1 MTLGGIYLVT
11 PDSMTSNFFEVT
23 EKAIVS
29 GVSILQYRNKSSG
42 FQDKLEVAQKLSSL
56 AYRYNRVFI
65 IDDDVDLAIAVN
77 ADGLHIGKD
86 DIPLPDAR
94 KRLPDKIIGYSTYGS
109 REIAVE
115 AQSLG
120 ADYVSFGPFFAT
132 NSKKDAGLYDI
143 KVLEEIKK
151 YVHVPIFAI
160 GGINPENA
168 AMLRPFN
175 LDGICVISWVY
186 SSADPGRA
194 VKELMG
200 AFYGMDYIN

>member
-11 PDSMTSNFFEVT
+11 PEPITSNFFEVT
-23 EKAIVS
+23 EKALVS
-29 GVSILQYRNKSSG
+29 GVSILQYRNKSAG
-42 FQDKLEVAQKLSSL
+42 FHDKLELAQKLSNL
-56 AYRYNRVFI
+56 VYRYNRIFI
-65 IDDDVDLAIAVN
+65 IDDDVDLATAVN

-86 DIPLPDAR
+86 DVPLSEAR

-115 AQSLG
+115 AQTLG

-143 KVLEEIKK
+143 KVLKGIRK
-151 YVHVPIFAI
+151 YIHVPIFAI

-168 AMLRPFN
+168 AILRPFN

-186 SSADPGRA
+186 SSVDPGRA
-194 VKELMG
+194 VRELMG
-200 AFYGMDYIN
+200 AFYGIDYIN

>member
-200 AFYGMDYIN
+200 AFYGIDYIN